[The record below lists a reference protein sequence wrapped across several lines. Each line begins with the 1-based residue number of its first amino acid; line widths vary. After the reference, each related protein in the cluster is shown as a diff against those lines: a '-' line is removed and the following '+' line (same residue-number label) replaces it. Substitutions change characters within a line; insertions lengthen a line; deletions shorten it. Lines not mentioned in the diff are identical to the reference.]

1 MLGDYSIM
9 DWVTLGGILG
19 TIGALIGTV
28 VKVLKDNTVL
38 KQKME
43 SLSKEHE
50 GLSQKISTERTAL
63 SKENDSIKED
73 TDYIAKEFLKEQ
85 MARKN
90 LYKNTDRAKE
100 ILETMD
106 MMKEVVMQNAQ
117 LNATITQLEVKNQEL
132 INQKNQDIQ
141 NLLKSVNNVRNQL
154 SNFEGHRGFDEAD
167 EIFGSIQRQFSDF
180 L

>member
-1 MLGDYSIM
+1 MLDEYAMIALL
-9 DWVTLGGILG
+9 TLDGFLIIIVLLLGAFVKLEGYILSLKQE
-19 TIGALIGTV
+19 IEFLS
-28 VKVLKDNTVL
+28 KDN
-38 KQKME
+38 KMLFQ
-43 SLSKEHE
+43 S
-50 GLSQKISTERTAL
+50 L
-63 SKENDSIKED
+63 SKENDSIKKSID
-73 TDYIAKEFLKEQ
+73 SIAKEFLKEQ
-85 MARKN
+85 MAREN

>member
-1 MLGDYSIM
+1 MLDEYAMIAL
-9 DWVTLGGILG
+9 VTLDSFLIIIVLLLGAFVKLEGYILSLKQE
-19 TIGALIGTV
+19 IEFLS
-28 VKVLKDNTVL
+28 KDN
-38 KQKME
+38 KMLFQ
-43 SLSKEHE
+43 S
-50 GLSQKISTERTAL
+50 L
-63 SKENDSIKED
+63 SKENDSIKKSI
-73 TDYIAKEFLKEQ
+73 DYIAKEFLKEQ
-85 MARKN
+85 MAHEN
-90 LYKNTDRAKE
+90 LYKTTDRAKE
-100 ILETMD
+100 LLETMD
-106 MMKEVVMQNAQ
+106 MMKEAVMQNAQ